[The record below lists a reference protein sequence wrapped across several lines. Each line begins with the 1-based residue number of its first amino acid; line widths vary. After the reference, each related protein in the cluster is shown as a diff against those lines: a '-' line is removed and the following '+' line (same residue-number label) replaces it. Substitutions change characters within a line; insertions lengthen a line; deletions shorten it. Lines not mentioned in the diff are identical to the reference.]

1 MISLQKKIS
10 GCEITFL
17 HNEKHL
23 LFNPLLLKK
32 EMVNLGSNNNF
43 SYKVLVDF
51 NFPLQQVNKSIG
63 SLKKQEILTQAS
75 FFDSNAVFSFALR
88 RFKSTTFNGL
98 FIRALRDSNP
108 YFDYYKILDA
118 GKLVNDLNAEFS
130 KIINKQIPKGLNGQ
144 VFFYINHLN
153 QYLIMKK
160 DPDSFI
166 WIGNGNILD
175 DQESSNY
182 MSKLKKPREEVKESI
197 I

>member
-1 MISLQKKIS
+1 MISLQKTIS

-32 EMVNLGSNNNF
+32 EMVHLGSKNNF

-108 YFDYYKILDA
+108 YFDYYKILDG

-166 WIGNGNILD
+166 WIGSGNILD

-182 MSKLKKPREEVKESI
+182 MSKIKKPREEVKESI
-197 I
+197 M